1 VVGVNRVGKDGHQI
15 NHSGDSMI
23 VDPMGQVLYYK
34 ADDEDIVYMELEK
47 NVVLGVREKFPFSR
61 DADSFSIEL

>member
-1 VVGVNRVGKDGHQI
+1 
-15 NHSGDSMI
+15 MI
-23 VDPMGQVLYYK
+23 VDPLGQVLYYK

-47 NVVLGVREKFPFSR
+47 NVVLEARENFPFGK

>member
-1 VVGVNRVGKDGHQI
+1 
-15 NHSGDSMI
+15 
-23 VDPMGQVLYYK
+23 MGQVLYYK

-61 DADSFSIEL
+61 DADSFSISL